1 MLVSL
6 VVRGWSWRFACCSG
20 PCLTSAVIAFS
31 NIQLRLSIIISFLPS
46 AWMICVFP
54 SMVVRVALMRR
65 QLANFDHFP
74 CTLTLLLFVGTI
86 LAKGREKISLG
97 FEHANNSMWCHIVSI
112 NWGKPWASRGWG
124 WLYSTSWWGQ
134 SCSWVCPQGSKT

>member
-1 MLVSL
+1 M
-6 VVRGWSWRFACCSG
+6 
-20 PCLTSAVIAFS
+20 
-31 NIQLRLSIIISFLPS
+31 
-46 AWMICVFP
+46 FP

-97 FEHANNSMWCHIVSI
+97 FEHANNSM
-112 NWGKPWASRGWG
+112 
-124 WLYSTSWWGQ
+124 
-134 SCSWVCPQGSKT
+134 